1 MTDSSDRIHQLREN
15 YDRLE
20 GERRWVILT
29 ELERIAGREPDRLEP
44 HLDWLFQEYRSVN
57 SETRW
62 KLDRVLQK
70 LIAGRPDLAAQVI
83 DEIPGSILDHD
94 DQSQQTLYDAAE
106 ILRSERPDA
115 LWEAVALTHF
125 EPLLEGD
132 IETRKRAYRLLGYVG
147 GPSVVD
153 ELLASRETE
162 IGDVSMAVDTALETL
177 TRQACEQLRAG
188 DMAVGASESLE
199 KLAGH
204 SPELL
209 EGQVEL
215 LYECLSEDS
224 ATVAENAAAAL
235 SAVCASDSV
244 STGLDPWQ
252 LVGQLDSEPGL
263 PFARV
268 AGGVTAEST
277 AEFDDLV
284 ETLVSKA
291 ETAPTDSEYNHVLTA
306 LAESARLM
314 EADSFPH
321 LKRLLA
327 LEDPRTTARHTTYIE
342 LLEEIASSID
352 DSGRVI
358 PELVEALQ
366 SESGTVRRNA
376 ARGLASVDIY
386 PPPSALEASKD
397 DPDQL
402 VRELVES
409 VTDHSSSTDITP
421 LDFSSETDSR
431 LVGMEAT
438 LKYQTEPGRWDPVP
452 IDEYHETLLENVAVT
467 YRSGGSNQI
476 QLPYY
481 EPHAGLL
488 TAIELALQESLSGG
502 GTRVALYTPGTQNQW
517 GTLGDICDAV
527 RQFGLGDGSVSG
539 DALPLDELCRIG
551 RVQNDLINFYAK
563 SAATGNELILTKQ
576 LEGLKRIDGP
586 DAVFCNFHARAPE
599 SGDEVL
605 ETVRATAPDT
615 PVFIQYSYFTKRE
628 AVRGWPDYGFPEH
641 VPDGAT
647 PAISRFPVRVFN
659 DQGPAVEEHATPTP
673 LHRAGRQL
681 TRLGESRPLII
692 HEFGDADIIEPLN
705 SVYSDFLDLDES
717 QTSDLAGDIRDRMY
731 GVHRLSVPVDVYNQW
746 VRQEGL
752 SHGRYA
758 PETTTQLLHS
768 LEQKQDSY
776 DLAFV
781 PDYVNTVVD
790 NLETLYETLATTNP
804 KFSFMV
810 EQIDRCLDSQT
821 DLAILFLSGHM
832 QSAFEFGL
840 RTTTAHDPDSLDAD
854 GIHLCGP
861 DRIRE
866 LPSVD
871 RLILTDDVPAA
882 LARYYLAPNAD
893 RIDLLDYGDSL
904 ASRLTG
910 WIDTE
915 VTTLRQALAVPD
927 GTDWP
932 VAPAISREIHRSP
945 EAEAP
950 SDDTS
955 PVPRPDT
962 PAAPGSGD
970 SIVSSTPG
978 DASTPSK
985 IELST
990 ESGEKFRLESNRSI
1004 LLYQER
1010 GGETDL
1016 VWTTA
1021 GRLTPGDRFVI
1032 IPDGVRRELY
1042 EDTLRELYQ
1051 EEMSELEY
1059 IDSLQLW
1066 WETMR
1071 DIRDGY
1077 ASTDIIHSL
1086 LERHGLDKSH
1096 AAVDGWFRA
1105 VRAAKT
1111 PVDLLEYTE
1120 LTIGPDSAGDIRII
1134 GETFDRDELVEHAGL
1149 IQNVMDRFRQ
1159 ENRERGRKLNRQ
1171 IISMVEG
1178 SSTELSDRVVEHE
1191 VTDVDII
1198 K

>member
-1 MTDSSDRIHQLREN
+1 MTDSSDRIQQLREN
-15 YDRLE
+15 YDRLD

-29 ELERIAGREPDRLEP
+29 ELERIASREPDQLEP
-44 HLDWLFQEYRSVN
+44 HLNWLFQEYRSVN
-57 SETRW
+57 SQTRW

-70 LIAGRPDLAAQVI
+70 LIAGRPELAARVL
-83 DEIPGSILDHD
+83 DEIPENIPNQD

-106 ILRSERPDA
+106 ILLSERPDA
-115 LWEAVALTHF
+115 LWEAVALSDF

-132 IETRKRAYRLLGYVG
+132 IEARKRAYRLLGYVG
-147 GPSVVD
+147 GPSIVD

-162 IGDVSMAVDTALETL
+162 VGDVSMAIDTALETL

-188 DMAVGASESLE
+188 NMAVGASESLK
-199 KLAGH
+199 KLSEH

-209 EGQVEL
+209 EGQVDI
-215 LYECLSEDS
+215 LYDCLSAES
-224 ATVAENAAAAL
+224 ATVAENAAVAL
-235 SAVCASDSV
+235 TAVCACDSV
-244 STGLDPWQ
+244 STRLDPWQ

-268 AGGVTAEST
+268 AGAVTAESP

-291 ETAPTDSEYNHVLTA
+291 ETHPTDSEYNHVLTT
-306 LAESARLM
+306 LVESARLM

-327 LEDPRTTARHTTYIE
+327 LEDLRTTARHTTYIE

-366 SESGTVRRNA
+366 SESETVRRNA

-386 PPPSALEASKD
+386 PPPSALEASTD

-409 VTDHSSSTDITP
+409 VTDYSSSADVTP

-481 EPHAGLL
+481 EPQAGLL
-488 TAIELALQESLSGG
+488 TVIELVLQESPSRGG
-502 GTRVALYTPGTQNQW
+502 NRVALYTPGTQNQW
-517 GTLGDICDAV
+517 GTLGDIRDAA

-551 RVQNDLINFYAK
+551 RVQDDSINFYAN
-563 SAATGNELILTKQ
+563 SAATGNELVLTKQ
-576 LEGLKRIDGP
+576 LEDLKRIDSP
-586 DAVFCNFHARAPE
+586 DAVFCNLHARAPE
-599 SGDEVL
+599 NGDEIL
-605 ETVRATAPDT
+605 ETVRTTAPDT
-615 PVFIQYSYFTKRE
+615 PLFIQYSYFTKRE
-628 AVRGWPDYGFPEH
+628 TVGGWPDYGFPEH
-641 VPDGAT
+641 VPDGVT

-659 DQGPAVEEHATPTP
+659 DQGPRVKEHATPTP

-681 TRLGESRPLII
+681 TRLGDSRSLII

-705 SVYSDFLDLDES
+705 NVYSDYLDLDEP
-717 QTSDLAGDIRDRMY
+717 QTSDLASEIRNRMF
-731 GVHRLSVPVDVYNQW
+731 GIHRLSVPVDIYNQW
-746 VRQEGL
+746 VRQEGV
-752 SHGRYA
+752 SHGRFA

-768 LEQKQDSY
+768 LAQKQDSY

-781 PDYVNTVVD
+781 PDYVNSAVD

-810 EQIDRCLDSQT
+810 EQIDHCLDSQT

-861 DRIRE
+861 DRFRE

-871 RLILTDDVPAA
+871 RLILSDDVPAP

-893 RIDLLDYGDSL
+893 RIELLDYGDSL
-904 ASRLTG
+904 ESRLTG
-910 WIDTE
+910 WVDTE

-932 VAPAISREIHRSP
+932 AAPAISRESHRSP
-945 EAEAP
+945 EAAAP

-955 PVPRPDT
+955 PAPRPET
-962 PAAPGSGD
+962 PAVPTSGE
-970 SIVSSTPG
+970 SGMSSTTG
-978 DASTPSK
+978 DTASPSQL
-985 IELST
+985 ELST
-990 ESGEKFRLESNRSI
+990 ESGETFRLQSNRSV
-1004 LLYQER
+1004 LLHQQRGQET
-1010 GGETDL
+1010 EL

-1032 IPDGVRRELY
+1032 IPDNVRRELY
-1042 EDTLRELYQ
+1042 EETLRELYE
-1051 EEMSELEY
+1051 EEMSDLQYME
-1059 IDSLQLW
+1059 SLQIW

-1071 DIRDGY
+1071 DIRDEY
-1077 ASTDIIHSL
+1077 DSTDIIHSL
-1086 LERHGLDKSH
+1086 LERHGLDKSRG
-1096 AAVDGWFRA
+1096 AVESWFRA
-1105 VRAAKT
+1105 VMAANG

-1159 ENRERGRKLNRQ
+1159 ENRERGRELNRQ
-1171 IISMVEG
+1171 IISMVEE
-1178 SSTELSDRVVEHE
+1178 SSAELSDRIVEGE
-1191 VTDVDII
+1191 VADIDII
-1198 K
+1198 D